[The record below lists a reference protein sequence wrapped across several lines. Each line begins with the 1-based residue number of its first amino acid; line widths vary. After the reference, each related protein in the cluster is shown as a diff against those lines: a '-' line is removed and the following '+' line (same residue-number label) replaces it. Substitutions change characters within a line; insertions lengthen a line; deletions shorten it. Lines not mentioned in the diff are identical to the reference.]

1 MHLEV
6 NLLFFISMKK
16 NSILV
21 LFFAMFF
28 ATLNVY
34 GQKAYS
40 LTYEDFMADR
50 WEPLDSLAAKERG
63 DSRKI
68 WWGGNDFTLTT
79 NDSKLDKIIKK
90 NAFIVAMDSTLFLNC
105 RNLRYEKTQLGNGFV
120 PCRRIG
126 QRSILFVN
134 RLIGKKEQSK
144 AAMAGMMFGAIGGA
158 IAASTNVKKRVC
170 YVISD
175 GANEKGRINIR
186 LVDDK
191 LIEKMLDGRD
201 DLKEQYYSE
210 KKEDKRILATRVIP
224 ILEKAG
230 LIQP

>member
-1 MHLEV
+1 M
-6 NLLFFISMKK
+6 
-16 NSILV
+16 
-21 LFFAMFF
+21 
-28 ATLNVY
+28 
-34 GQKAYS
+34 
-40 LTYEDFMADR
+40 
-50 WEPLDSLAAKERG
+50 
-63 DSRKI
+63 
-68 WWGGNDFTLTT
+68 
-79 NDSKLDKIIKK
+79 
-90 NAFIVAMDSTLFLNC
+90 NC
-105 RNLRYEKTQLGNGFV
+105 RNLRYEKTQFGNGFV

-191 LIEKMLDGRD
+191 LIEKMLDV
-201 DLKEQYYSE
+201 KF
-210 KKEDKRILATRVIP
+210 
-224 ILEKAG
+224 
-230 LIQP
+230 